1 MEQFLRQLQTL
12 PEAAELIRKKQYG
25 YMVAVDGRKITKIP
39 LEDIAGKLK
48 TVDPKSD
55 IIREAKSVG
64 ISFGDE

>member
-1 MEQFLRQLQTL
+1 
-12 PEAAELIRKKQYG
+12 
-25 YMVAVDGRKITKIP
+25 MVAVDGRKITKIP